1 MLQQNET
8 WTTVYNL
15 NYFKFACSRV
25 NGDVDTGYELYN
37 SSITHT
43 QLFQADCTTLI
54 SWTFDFVKAKPN

>member
-1 MLQQNET
+1 VLQQNET

-25 NGDVDTGYELYN
+25 NGDVDTGYEDIMDSYS

-43 QLFQADCTTLI
+43 QLFQADCTT
-54 SWTFDFVKAKPN
+54 